1 MINLRHDPFVPRD
14 RTRGTENASPE
25 VARKGHENE
34 EVELNAD
41 GVAGGAIPDRG
52 CSDDRAADDP
62 TEPDRLDEIE
72 ALIEAYL
79 ASWETKDEEVLRA
92 SVADTFVVN
101 EYVYTLAGRLSYS
114 INDDADGIVAV
125 GFGYGWENETVGES
139 LVTGDGP
146 WTVAHR
152 ELWREQANQY
162 DGIATYVVIDDG
174 ETLKITNHHWA
185 GFVRFES

>member
-1 MINLRHDPFVPRD
+1 MLVVLLAVLFLI
-14 RTRGTENASPE
+14 A
-25 VARKGHENE
+25 
-34 EVELNAD
+34 
-41 GVAGGAIPDRG
+41 G
-52 CSDDRAADDP
+52 CSDDRAAD
-62 TEPDRLDEIE
+62 EPDRLDEIE

-92 SVADTFVVN
+92 SVADTFVLN
-101 EYVYTLAGRLSYS
+101 EYVYTLAGRLNYS
-114 INDDADGIVAV
+114 VNDDADGVVAI
-125 GFGYGWENETVGES
+125 GFRYGWQNETVGES

-152 ELWREQANQY
+152 EHWQEQHNHY

-185 GFVRFES
+185 GFVGFDS